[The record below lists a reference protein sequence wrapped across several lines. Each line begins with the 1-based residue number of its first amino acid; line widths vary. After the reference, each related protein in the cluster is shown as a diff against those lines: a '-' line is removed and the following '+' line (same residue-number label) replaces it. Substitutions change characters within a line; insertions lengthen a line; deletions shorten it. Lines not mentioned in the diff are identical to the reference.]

1 MRGYNI
7 DDYIGNRYN
16 HLTLIKNINKIN
28 KNNSK
33 LALFKCDCGNI
44 RELVFTQVL
53 NGKIKTCGCKQGFS
67 SMQEQKEKHKIAL
80 LKHNISDTI
89 KSNTS
94 GFRGI
99 TIANGKY
106 RVRIQ
111 INKKSMHLGYFNTLD
126 NAIQARKEAEEK
138 YFKPIL
144 DKYNKKR

>member
-16 HLTLIKNINKIN
+16 HLTLIKNVNKIN
-28 KNNSK
+28 ENNSK
-33 LALFKCDCGNI
+33 LALFECDCGNVK
-44 RELVFTQVL
+44 ELVFTQVL

-80 LKHNISDTI
+80 LKYNMSDTI

-99 TIANGKY
+99 TIVNGKY
-106 RVRIQ
+106 RARIQ
-111 INKKSMHLGYFNTLD
+111 INKKSKHLGYFNTLD
-126 NAIQARKEAEEK
+126 EAIQTRKEAEEK
-138 YFKPIL
+138 YFKPVL
-144 DKYNKKR
+144 DKYNQE